1 MKKEFLEAGKI
12 VSTHGIR
19 GEVKIMPYT
28 DSPELLCEFDR
39 LFYGRNKDELVIERS
54 RPAKNMVI
62 AKIEGV
68 NTVEEA
74 EKLRNTMLYMHRD
87 DLELDENTFFI
98 QDLIGMEVRDADTD
112 FVYGKVTDVL
122 QNGANDVY
130 VIKGNREYLVPA
142 IPDVIISTDIDG
154 ELMTIRPLELSDFC
168 RKFVKKSGFQKCA
181 KPYWARALWEE
192 QERQERS
199 TFPAARYVNIPRIST
214 AGWTIRPTAA
224 AWEW

>member
-112 FVYGKVTDVL
+112 FVYGKITDVL

-154 ELMTIRPLELSDFC
+154 ELMTIRPLEGLFD
-168 RKFVKKSGFQKCA
+168 Q
-181 KPYWARALWEE
+181 
-192 QERQERS
+192 
-199 TFPAARYVNIPRIST
+199 
-214 AGWTIRPTAA
+214 
-224 AWEW
+224 